1 MQASICIRFICF
13 LVTVLLL
20 CASTPQAN
28 AGVKVSMADGLEK
41 NQNFL
46 VTTDIYYWK
55 PEGRHVKHI
64 DSSFLPAGGSKHLTV
79 LAVWPLLYSYT

>member
-1 MQASICIRFICF
+1 MHKIY
-13 LVTVLLL
+13 LLSGDSPAPL
-20 CASTPQAN
+20 CLHPQAN

-55 PEGRHVKHI
+55 PKDVM
-64 DSSFLPAGGSKHLTV
+64 
-79 LAVWPLLYSYT
+79 